1 MQALEAE
8 KIKLE
13 AMMSAEPREVL
24 TVLHPAMSG
33 LYKNSVM
40 NLRQALTRQDAQ
52 AEAMDLL
59 RGLIDR
65 IVVHPPNADAAEV
78 LIDIEGDL
86 AGILS
91 VADKSK
97 KAAGLSPDDLVQIKM
112 VAGTGYIQEPTLDI
126 AA

>member
-40 NLRQALTRQDAQ
+40 NLRQALTGQDAQ

-91 VADKSK
+91 VSDKSK

-112 VAGTGYIQEPTLDI
+112 VAGTGFEP
-126 AA
+126 AAFRL

>member
-40 NLRQALTRQDAQ
+40 NLRQALTGQDAQ

-91 VADKSK
+91 VSDKSK

-112 VAGTGYIQEPTLDI
+112 VAGTGFEPVTFRL
-126 AA
+126 